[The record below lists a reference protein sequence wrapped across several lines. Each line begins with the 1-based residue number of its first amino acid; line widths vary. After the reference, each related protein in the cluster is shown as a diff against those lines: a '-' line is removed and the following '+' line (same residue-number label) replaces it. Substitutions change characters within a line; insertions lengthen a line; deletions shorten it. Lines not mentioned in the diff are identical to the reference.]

1 MPRPYPMEFRRDVVA
16 VARRGEAPLKQV
28 AADFGIA
35 ESCLR
40 NWLRDA
46 DVEDGN
52 RPGVTRSES
61 TELREANR
69 RIRFSGYD
77 GMFEIRFFLEID
89 ALAKAFVGGISG
101 EREYLSAFDTIRKK
115 VLVAAEKA
123 YGRGHG
129 RTMCTL
135 TIADFA

>member
-1 MPRPYPMEFRRDVVA
+1 MSLTFPN
-16 VARRGEAPLKQV
+16 Q
-28 AADFGIA
+28 
-35 ESCLR
+35 S
-40 NWLRDA
+40 
-46 DVEDGN
+46 
-52 RPGVTRSES
+52 RSYD
-61 TELREANR
+61 EANR

-89 ALAKAFVGGISG
+89 ALAKAFAGAISG

-115 VLVAAEKA
+115 ILAAAEKA
-123 YGRGHG
+123 YGRGHN